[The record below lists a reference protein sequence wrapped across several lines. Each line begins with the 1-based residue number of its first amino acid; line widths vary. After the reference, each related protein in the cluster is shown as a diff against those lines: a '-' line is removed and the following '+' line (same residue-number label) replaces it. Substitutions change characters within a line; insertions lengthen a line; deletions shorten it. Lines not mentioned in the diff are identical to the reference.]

1 VELEHEGKL
10 LRFMRQIVPVI
21 KGGRLMIRIIFAAL
35 MLSALTFALVGC
47 DSATEPA
54 TSQPKLSNSD
64 LKTAIKTK
72 LDSNAQLK
80 AADIDVDADADKNAA
95 TLSGTVESQ
104 VLRTRAVEMARAAH
118 AGLVITD
125 KIDVKPRELTR
136 ADYTEENAREE
147 KGRAERYGEKLGD
160 SLDDAWIHTKIVAKL
175 IGNADTP
182 ERKINIDVVNNA
194 VTLRGTVDSNEQKM
208 EAERVAK
215 ETEGVKSVKNMLKV
229 KPA

>member
-1 VELEHEGKL
+1 MLK
-10 LRFMRQIVPVI
+10 VI
-21 KGGRLMIRIIFAAL
+21 FTACMLTAL
-35 MLSALTFALVGC
+35 ALGMVAC
-47 DSATEPA
+47 DSATETS
-54 TSQPKLSNSD
+54 TSQPRMSDSD

-72 LDSNAQLK
+72 LDGDAQLK
-80 AADIDVDADADKNAA
+80 AADIDVSAEAEKNAA

-104 VLRTRAVEMARAAH
+104 TLRTRAVELARAAR
-118 AGLVITD
+118 AGLIVTD

-136 ADYTEENAREE
+136 AEYTQENAMEA

-160 SLDDAWIHTKIVAKL
+160 SLDDAWIHTKIVTKL

-182 ERKINIDVVNNA
+182 ERKINIDVVNNI
-194 VTLRGTVDSNEQKM
+194 VTLRGTVETNEQKM